1 MVRAEGVGYYLS
13 DLVPGRAEG
22 SGVAGESPG
31 EWAGRGSAAL
41 GLQGTVDAPDLAGV
55 LAGRDP
61 SGGGTLRQA
70 RGTRPVCGFD
80 LVFAAPKAVSILH
93 LLAPRELGA
102 AAGSAHVAAVGDAV
116 GYLEGAGLGVRRTRD
131 GDVRHL
137 ATTGAVAAGFVHRT
151 SRALDPHLHTHVV
164 AANVAQGTD
173 GRWSALD
180 SRRLFL
186 HRRAAR
192 AVYDASLRHHLG
204 RSAGVAWR
212 RVPSGTWEVS
222 GVDPVLCRLF
232 SRRAASIDESSYR
245 TAGGHGSQG
254 VRRVAFFADRPDKD
268 REVSVEELRS
278 GWARQAASMGID
290 TSELVQVVVRA
301 PPSDPGERISG
312 HAVAEGRDRL
322 TPTRT
327 HLATRDLVTAVADA
341 AQHGLDGRE
350 VVRVAGAL
358 EAAVGTGRRHDGRHP
373 GLTVSDAVDRALGA
387 DPTLVE
393 RALAGRPTRPV
404 SREGPS
410 VEALRRSGRAVG
422 DGLAARAG
430 PSTGLGR

>member
-1 MVRAEGVGYYLS
+1 M
-13 DLVPGRAEG
+13 
-22 SGVAGESPG
+22 
-31 EWAGRGSAAL
+31 
-41 GLQGTVDAPDLAGV
+41 
-55 LAGRDP
+55 
-61 SGGGTLRQA
+61 
-70 RGTRPVCGFD
+70 
-80 LVFAAPKAVSILH
+80 
-93 LLAPRELGA
+93 
-102 AAGSAHVAAVGDAV
+102 
-116 GYLEGAGLGVRRTRD
+116 
-131 GDVRHL
+131 
-137 ATTGAVAAGFVHRT
+137 
-151 SRALDPHLHTHVV
+151 
-164 AANVAQGTD
+164 
-173 GRWSALD
+173 
-180 SRRLFL
+180 
-186 HRRAAR
+186 
-192 AVYDASLRHHLG
+192 
-204 RSAGVAWR
+204 
-212 RVPSGTWEVS
+212 
-222 GVDPVLCRLF
+222 
-232 SRRAASIDESSYR
+232 
-245 TAGGHGSQG
+245 
-254 VRRVAFFADRPDKD
+254 AFFADRPDKD

-312 HAVAEGRDRL
+312 HAVAEGLDRL
-322 TPTRT
+322 TTTRT